1 MRGPTAAPGRFVAGR
16 RIPPVRPIAKAL
28 WFLFLLAFLGQSAAA
43 ATEDA
48 GSEIVL
54 GMSAPLS
61 GSTADLGRN
70 MMQGMQVGF
79 DRTNRSGGVHGRR
92 LRLVALDD
100 GYEPDR
106 TVPNM
111 RQLIEK
117 ENVLAIVGNVG
128 TPTAIAAVPISIGE
142 KTLFFAGFTGSDA
155 LRKDPP
161 DRYVINYRAS
171 YTEEVTAMIDALIDK
186 GGLRPEDIAFFTQ
199 ADGYGD
205 SGFKDVMT
213 NLRRHGLTDDN
224 AVLRVKYKRN
234 TLAVED
240 AVASVLLATR
250 TPRAVVMVGAY
261 APCAK
266 FIRLSRESGINPL
279 FLGVSF
285 VGSSSLAAALGKT
298 DAQVIVT
305 QVVPHPSN
313 TALPL
318 IAEYQADLRASDPSA
333 VPTFTS
339 LEGYIAARM
348 LAMALG
354 RIDGPPTRENIVDA
368 LETLG
373 RFDLGIGEAL
383 RLDAGDHQACH
394 RVWPTLM
401 KGRQFMPYQWGEL
414 PALIDQKGAE

>member
-1 MRGPTAAPGRFVAGR
+1 
-16 RIPPVRPIAKAL
+16 
-28 WFLFLLAFLGQSAAA
+28 
-43 ATEDA
+43 
-48 GSEIVL
+48 
-54 GMSAPLS
+54 
-61 GSTADLGRN
+61 
-70 MMQGMQVGF
+70 MMQGVQVGI
-79 DRTNRSGGVHGRR
+79 DRANRSGGVHGRR
-92 LRLVALDD
+92 LRLIALDD
-100 GYEPDR
+100 GYEPAR

-111 RQLIEK
+111 RRLIEK

-128 TPTAIAAVPISIGE
+128 TPTAIAAVPIAIGE

-171 YTEEVTAMIDALIDK
+171 YTEEVTSMIDALIEK
-186 GGLRPEDIAFFTQ
+186 GGLQPEDIAFFTQ

-205 SGFKDVMT
+205 SGFKDVMLT
-213 NLRRHGLTDDN
+213 LRRHGLTDEK

-240 AVASVLLATR
+240 ALASVLLANH

-285 VGSSSLAAALGKT
+285 VGSSSLAAALGNT

-305 QVVPHPSN
+305 QVVPHPSDA
-313 TALPL
+313 ALPL
-318 IAEYQADLRASDPSA
+318 VVEYRADLRQSDPA
-333 VPTFTS
+333 AIPTFTS

-348 LAMALG
+348 LTTALG
-354 RIDGPPTRENIVDA
+354 RIGGPLSRENIVDA
-368 LETLG
+368 LEKLG
-373 RFDLGIGEAL
+373 RFDMGIGEGL
-383 RLDAGDHQACH
+383 RLDANDHQACH
-394 RVWPTLM
+394 RVWPTIM
-401 KGRQFMPYQWGEL
+401 KGREFVPYHWSDLAVLME
-414 PALIDQKGAE
+414 QKASE

>member
-1 MRGPTAAPGRFVAGR
+1 VRSIAKIPSFLILLAIAGHTAALAGE
-16 RIPPVRPIAKAL
+16 PSP
-28 WFLFLLAFLGQSAAA
+28 
-43 ATEDA
+43 
-48 GSEIVL
+48 EIVL
-54 GMSAPLS
+54 GMSAALS
-61 GSTADLGRN
+61 GATADLGRN
-70 MMQGMQVGF
+70 MMQGLQVGF
-79 DRTNRSGGVHGRR
+79 DRTNRYGGIHGRR

-100 GYEPDR
+100 GYEPAR

-117 ENVLAIVGNVG
+117 ENVLAIVGNIG
-128 TPTAIAAVPISIGE
+128 TPTAIAAVPIAIGE

-155 LRKDPP
+155 LRRDPP

-171 YTEEVTAMIDALIDK
+171 YTEEVTAMIDALIEK
-186 GGLRPEDIAFFTQ
+186 GGLRAEDIAFFTQ

-205 SGFKDVMT
+205 SGFKDVMMT
-213 NLRRHGLTDDN
+213 LRRHGLADEN

-240 AVASVLLATR
+240 AVASVLLANR

-266 FIRLSRESGINPL
+266 FIRLCRESGIDPL

-285 VGSSSLAAALGKT
+285 VGSSSLATALGNT

-305 QVVPHPSN
+305 QVVPHPSDP
-313 TALPL
+313 TLPL
-318 IAEYQADLRASDPSA
+318 VAEFQADLRASDPAA

-348 LAMALG
+348 LAIALD

-368 LETLG
+368 LEKLG
-373 RFDLGIGEAL
+373 RFDLGIGEEL

-401 KGRQFMPYQWGEL
+401 KGREFVPYQWGEL
-414 PALIDQKGAE
+414 RALIDQKGSE